1 MTFLHLNFS
10 STKTFL
16 FSLLYRSS
24 ILSVKVSSAGLT
36 LGKSQKEVYLQW
48 WHRVE
53 YTVYSAGRETGV
65 QGSHRKIR
73 VGKVQTP
80 LLTASDS
87 QQLTTFAGYREEVE
101 IW

>member
-36 LGKSQKEVYLQW
+36 LGKSQKVFIYNGDTGWNIL
-48 WHRVE
+48 
-53 YTVYSAGRETGV
+53 YTVQGEK
-65 QGSHRKIR
+65 QGSRAAIER
-73 VGKVQTP
+73 SV
-80 LLTASDS
+80 
-87 QQLTTFAGYREEVE
+87 
-101 IW
+101 